1 MKSSLSAC
9 VLVWFAALV
18 SNPALADDW
27 RPVRVAGNVYVVPGD
42 AGAVSSHNRGR
53 VANAGFIVGPSGVIV
68 VDTGVSYRHGKQ
80 ILNAIRTVTD
90 RPIELVIITHAVRE
104 VVFGAAAFDEIGATI
119 TAHRDTLD
127 LMRARCARC
136 LEQLNE
142 LLGDEMAET
151 RLVLPSD
158 IVETSTRVSAG
169 GTTVELMYFG
179 WASTPGDLAVF
190 HPASG
195 TLFAGGLVS
204 AGHVPEIR
212 DCDFDGWQRALS
224 QLSALPLRHIVPGY
238 GPVSG
243 TDSIRSTSHYLEAL
257 DARSR
262 ELYAESGSLLEAIE
276 NADLPEFDG
285 WAAYVPN
292 HRRNALHR
300 RLQLEIQ
307 DLGGDPRSTAVP
319 DAAQ

>member
-1 MKSSLSAC
+1 MKSRLLAF

-18 SNPALADDW
+18 SYPLPADEQ
-27 RPVRVAGNVYVVPGD
+27 RPVRVAENVYVVPGE
-42 AGAVSSHNRGR
+42 AGAVSPRNRGR

-68 VDTGVSYRHGKQ
+68 IDTGVSYRHGKQ
-80 ILNAIRTVTD
+80 ILKAVRTVTD
-90 RPIELVIITHAVRE
+90 RPIELVVITHAVRE
-104 VVFGAAAFDEIGATI
+104 FVFGAAVFDEIGATI
-119 TAHRDTLD
+119 TAHRDTRE
-127 LMRARCARC
+127 LMRTRCAHC

-142 LLGDEMAET
+142 LLGDEMGET
-151 RLVLPSD
+151 RLVLPND

-169 GTTVELMYFG
+169 GANVELMYFG

-212 DCDFDGWQRALS
+212 DCDFEGWQYALS
-224 QLSALPLRHIVPGY
+224 QLSALPLRHVVPGY

-243 TDSIRSTSHYLEAL
+243 TYSVRSTSHYLEKL

-276 NADLPEFDG
+276 NADLPEFAG
-285 WAAYVPN
+285 WAAYDPN

-307 DLGGDPRSTAVP
+307 DLGGDPRSTALP
-319 DAAQ
+319 DSAP